1 MIEQLSSAGSVTE
14 VLETLAEQE
23 EVKYP
28 PPMSYHSKMLDFS
41 DLQKQVKTQ
50 QLTQAVATIHHL
62 QKLAHHLGQVGRCA
76 S

>member
-28 PPMSYHSKMLDFS
+28 SPMSSHSKMLDFS
-41 DLQKQVKTQ
+41 DL
-50 QLTQAVATIHHL
+50 
-62 QKLAHHLGQVGRCA
+62 
-76 S
+76 